1 MNSASLLQ
9 SFALDKSG
17 RIRAVEE
24 VARGLACN
32 CRCPICG
39 EDVIARQGEVREWH
53 FAHSSGADCPG
64 AGESALHLAAKQLL
78 IESKGMMLPAQ
89 QVRKEVVLP
98 DGRGGTGEA
107 TRHDA
112 WIDLM
117 DIEAEKAVGNYRPD
131 IVAMAG
137 HTMLLVEIAVTH
149 YVDDEKRQM
158 IEERRIPAIEI
169 DLATLER
176 HTWTWERLREA
187 VVEGV
192 EAKQWLYQMD
202 QQILELEAQQKAK
215 DDALEQYWLEKV
227 AKCNSKPR
235 RSRYFIDGRIVD
247 VIDRPY
253 GPTIWS
259 PYDPVLI
266 EKLRPL
272 MLSAGGRWDKRMKN
286 WIFPKE
292 ADHYLREELGKLAQS
307 SPELLNL

>member
-1 MNSASLLQ
+1 MNNASLLQ

-17 RIRAVEE
+17 RIRSVEE
-24 VARGLACN
+24 VTRGLACN
-32 CRCPICG
+32 CLCPVCG

-53 FAHSSGADCPG
+53 FAHSSGADCPRS
-64 AGESALHLAAKQLL
+64 GESALHLAAKQLL
-78 IESKGMMLPAQ
+78 IESKGMVLPAQ
-89 QVRKEVVLP
+89 QVRKEVVLS
-98 DGRGGTGEA
+98 DGRGGTGES

-112 WIDLM
+112 WIDFM
-117 DIEAEKAVGNYRPD
+117 DIEAEKPIGAYRPD

-158 IEERRIPAIEI
+158 IEDRRIPAIEI
-169 DLATLER
+169 DLGTIER
-176 HTWTWERLREA
+176 HTWTWESLREE
-187 VVEGV
+187 VVDGV
-192 EAKQWLYQMD
+192 EWKRWLYQMD

-215 DDALEQYWLEKV
+215 DDALEQHRLEKT
-227 AKCNSKPR
+227 AKYNSKPR
-235 RSRYFIDGRIVD
+235 RSRYFIDNRIVD

-259 PYDPVLI
+259 PYDPALI

-272 MLSAGGRWDKRMKN
+272 MLSAGGRWDKRTKN

-292 ADHYLREELGKLAQS
+292 ADNYIREELGKLS
-307 SPELLNL
+307 KLPPELLNP